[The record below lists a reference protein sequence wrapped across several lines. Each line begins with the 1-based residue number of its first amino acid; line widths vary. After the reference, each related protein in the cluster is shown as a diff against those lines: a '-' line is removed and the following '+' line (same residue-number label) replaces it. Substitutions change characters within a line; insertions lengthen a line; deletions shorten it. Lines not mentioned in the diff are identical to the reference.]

1 PLCSPTLASHAMIQ
15 IVEYSNPHHRQ
26 PVIDLW
32 NRSFGYDTAHNTPSL
47 AIDRK
52 LAVDDALFFVALDQ
66 GQVIGT
72 LMAGY
77 DGHRG
82 WLYALAV
89 DPQQRRLGTGRAL
102 VRHGEQALQGRGCL
116 KINLQILSSNAA
128 VQSFYQALGYQVEP
142 RISMGKVISANLP
155 EHLRG

>member
-1 PLCSPTLASHAMIQ
+1 MIQ
-15 IVEYSNPHHRQ
+15 LVEYRNTQHRQ

-32 NRSFGYDTAHNTPSL
+32 NRVFGYDTAHNAPEL

-52 LAVDDALFFVALDQ
+52 LAVDDGLFFVALAEA
-66 GQVIGT
+66 QVIGT

-82 WLYALAV
+82 WLYSLAV

-102 VRHGEQALQGRGCL
+102 VRHCEQALGARGCL

-128 VQSFYQALGYQVEP
+128 VQGFYQGLGYQVEP
-142 RISMGKVISANLP
+142 RVSMGKVITANVP